1 MTKYLIFRKYALECL
16 GGKGHDYAIQVVQ
29 ENACVCVCV
38 SVEREMREM
47 ERVQVIKEGY
57 MSVLCVFICIFLG
70 EFEILS
76 R

>member
-1 MTKYLIFRKYALECL
+1 M
-16 GGKGHDYAIQVVQ
+16 
-29 ENACVCVCV
+29 CVCVCV